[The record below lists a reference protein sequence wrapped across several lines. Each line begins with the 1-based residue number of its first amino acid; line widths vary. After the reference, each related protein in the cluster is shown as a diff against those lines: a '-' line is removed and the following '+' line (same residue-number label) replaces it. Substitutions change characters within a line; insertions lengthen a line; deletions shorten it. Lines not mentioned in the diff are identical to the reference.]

1 MKKISILGSTGS
13 IGTQALD
20 LLKNNNQFEVD
31 YLYVD
36 SNHKLLYEQI
46 MDFRPKFACIN
57 NYESYKKLKEL
68 NKSNTQLIYGDKE
81 VLQFITSREVD
92 LALNAIVGIA
102 GLKPTLGILKSGT
115 KLLALANK
123 ESLVMAGEI
132 VMSESKTQNIKILPV
147 DSEHSAIWQCLAG
160 EKHSEIKKIIL
171 TASGGPF
178 RNLTKDKFKNIT
190 IKDALNHPNWD
201 MGNKITIDS
210 ATMMNKGFEVIET
223 KWLFNINSQ
232 DIDILVHPQSIIHSL
247 VEFKDT
253 SIKAQLGIPD
263 MKIPINYA
271 LNYPSHVNLE
281 LDSLDLSEISSL
293 TFEKP
298 DLLKFKCI
306 QLAHDSIESGGTSP
320 SVLNIANDISVGLF
334 LDKKISFLDIPKL
347 IELCLEKHNYIS
359 KPNLDEIINQIE
371 WTQNFI
377 DSNLKDIS

>member
-46 MDFRPKFACIN
+46 VDFKPKFACIN

-102 GLKPTLGILKSGT
+102 GLKPTMGILKSGT

-132 VMSESKTQNIKILPV
+132 VMSESETQNIKILPV

-178 RNLTKDKFKNIT
+178 RDLTKDKFKNIT

-232 DIDILVHPQSIIHSL
+232 DIEILVHPQSIIHSL

-271 LNYPSHVNLE
+271 LNYPSHINIG
-281 LDSLDLSEISSL
+281 LDSLDLSKISSL

-306 QLAHDSIESGGTSP
+306 QLAHESIESGGTYP

-334 LDKKISFLDIPKL
+334 LNKKISFLDIPKL

>member
-20 LLKNNNQFEVD
+20 LLKNSNQFEVD
-31 YLYVD
+31 YLYVN

-46 MDFRPKFACIN
+46 IDFRPKFACIN

-68 NKSNTQLIYGDKE
+68 NKSNTELIYGNKE

-92 LALNAIVGIA
+92 LALNAIVGIS
-102 GLKPTLGILKSGT
+102 GLEPTLGILKSGT

-132 VMSESKTQNIKILPV
+132 VMNESETQNIKILPV

-178 RNLTKDKFKNIT
+178 RELTKDKFKNIT

-223 KWLFNINSQ
+223 KWLFNISAQ

-359 KPNLDEIINQIE
+359 KPNLDDIINQIE

>member
-20 LLKNNNQFEVD
+20 LLKNNNQFEID

-81 VLQFITSREVD
+81 VLQFITSRKVD

>member
-81 VLQFITSREVD
+81 VLQFITSRKVD

-271 LNYPSHVNLE
+271 LNYPSHTNLK
-281 LDSLDLSEISSL
+281 LDSLDLSEISNL